1 MSPNLENQSNQNNEK
16 INKFVR
22 YLNSKK
28 LYILVV
34 MCMFIFKIGFRIGA
48 LAKIKVC
55 DIMSNGI
62 FIFRKKNNKIIKR

>member
-34 MCMFIFKIGFRIGA
+34 MYMFFKIGFRIGA

-62 FIFRKKNNKIIKR
+62 FIFRKKK

>member
-34 MCMFIFKIGFRIGA
+34 MYMFFKIGFRIGA

>member
-34 MCMFIFKIGFRIGA
+34 MYMFFKIGFRIGA

-62 FIFRKKNNKIIKR
+62 FIFREKNNKIIKR